1 MIRFTIWE
9 DFWGRIGYNK
19 RAINMIALLAER
31 SYDMS
36 DSVQG
41 AGSLYSTHT
50 FILPFVFNH
59 GSVPASDFQSSNWQR
74 LSDTGLDLPYLSA
87 LVDSD
92 EEGAEVVRNRVN
104 YAYARYFNSEA
115 KEINYRNS
123 DLVQNYRYK
132 NDKHS
137 RYRISYTEANT
148 LKVYQLPIKYIFLRY
163 LPKLNA
169 GFLVISTSNDEY
181 RSLED
186 CKKIN
191 QYGRRIYNPYLS
203 LRLDLVEAPNNLE
216 IISKKEVD
224 IPIKKTNYLESYNI
238 MDAPKKLLGD
248 FFGLSE
254 EAIFPEVNTKGPSV
268 DVIIDDRMF
277 VHSYITVEKEFSTPN
292 KEAGNTKR
300 GLVRKTSSWGSLTK
314 KELQELYAIAYVD
327 KKDASCTSQDMLKE
341 LTKAATYTRWASYG
355 SIYLTTQHSCIFLS
369 DSDPLPD
376 FLLHNFQSEYLE
388 MVLLVLSQRVGI
400 LKYSKDAGESVNRG
414 AEELLKLQK
423 SYVTFKNQYILP
435 EISAQEQAVELYE
448 FLQEALYIPKYFQ
461 LLDDQVTSLY
471 EIGQTEEATRQ
482 RIEDEKLN
490 NKIYVLTI
498 IAALPI
504 LSEFIVPF
512 LSVILHE
519 FHITPPIYILKFLF
533 YFLSIVVLLCTY
545 LYRVKMKEK

>member
-1 MIRFTIWE
+1 
-9 DFWGRIGYNK
+9 
-19 RAINMIALLAER
+19 
-31 SYDMS
+31 MS

-74 LSDTGLDLPYLSA
+74 LSDTGSDLPYLSA

-92 EEGAEVVRNRVN
+92 DEGAEVVRNRVN

-148 LKVYQLPIKYIFLRY
+148 LKVYELPINYIFLRY
-163 LPKLNA
+163 LPKLKA

-203 LRLDLVEAPNNLE
+203 LRLDSVEAPNNLE
-216 IISKKEVD
+216 IISKKEVG

-277 VHSYITVEKEFSTPN
+277 VHSYITVEKEFSTQN
-292 KEAGNTKR
+292 KEVSNTKR

-314 KELQELYAIAYVD
+314 KELQELYAIAYID
-327 KKDASCTSQDMLKE
+327 KTDASCTSQDMLKE
-341 LTKAATYTRWASYG
+341 LVKEASYTRWSGYG
-355 SIYLTTQHSCIFLS
+355 NLYLATQHSFVFLS
-369 DSDPLPD
+369 DTSSFPD
-376 FLLHNFQSEYLE
+376 FLIHNFQSEYLE

-400 LKYSKDAGESVNRG
+400 LKYSKDAGDSVSKG
-414 AEELLKLQK
+414 AAELLQLQEA
-423 SYVTFKNQYILP
+423 YVTFKNQYMLP
-435 EISAQEQAVELYE
+435 EISAQEQAVELYAL
-448 FLQEALYIPKYFQ
+448 LQEALYISKYFHP
-461 LLDDQVTSLY
+461 LDNQVTSLH
-471 EIGQTEEATRQ
+471 EIGQTKEAARQ
-482 RIEDEKLN
+482 RSADEKLN
-490 NKIYVLTI
+490 NELYLLTL

-504 LSEFIVPF
+504 LSEFIV
-512 LSVILHE
+512 LSLLVLNHV
-519 FHITPPIYILKFLF
+519 FHIKTPPIYILKFLF
-533 YFLSIVVLLCTY
+533 YILSFGVVY
-545 LYRVKMKEK
+545 HYRAKMKEK